1 MSYRIGIDIGGMSV
15 KLGVVDENFRVIE
28 RMRIA
33 TGTGCGC
40 GELIAHMVDACR
52 QLAEKHPVSSVGIG
66 SAGLVD
72 SQRGCVVRAGNLPF
86 ENEPLAEKLSRP
98 LGLPVYLDNDANCAL
113 IGEHAAGTCRD
124 CRDVIMLTIGTGIGG
139 AILADGRIY
148 RGHNGRAGEFG
159 HFVFD
164 RQSARRC
171 SCGLSGCFED
181 YASATALLAMTRK
194 KIQEVPDGPLAMET
208 AAGVDGMTVFG
219 AARKGCREAVEVLQE
234 YAGILAMGINSMV
247 HIFQPEVTVLS
258 GGISLQ
264 GDYLLG
270 LLAPYL
276 LPEAV
281 VRTTALEGNGGLIG
295 AALLDAI

>member
-15 KLGVVDENFRVIE
+15 KLGIVDDDFRVIE

-33 TGTGCGC
+33 TGMGCRC
-40 GELIAHMVDACR
+40 QELIADMVDACR
-52 QLAEKHPVSSVGIG
+52 QLGERYPVSSVGIG

-72 SQRGCVVRAGNLPF
+72 SQRGYVVRAGNLPF
-86 ENEPLAEKLSRP
+86 QNEPLAEKLSGP

-113 IGEHAAGTCRD
+113 IGEHMAGACQD
-124 CRDVIMLTIGTGIGG
+124 CQDAIILTIGTGIGG
-139 AILADGRIY
+139 AILIGGRIY

-164 RQSARRC
+164 RQSTRRC
-171 SCGLSGCFED
+171 SCGLTGCFEE

-194 KIQEVPDGPLAMET
+194 KIEAAPDSLLAVET
-208 AAGVDGMTVFG
+208 AAGVDGMAVFG
-219 AARKGCREAVEVLQE
+219 AAQRGCREAVEVLQE
-234 YAGILAMGINSMV
+234 YARILAMGINSMV

-276 LPEAV
+276 LPESV

-295 AALLDAI
+295 AALLGTI